1 MTKEAIQTYSLRVAQ
16 ANQSELTVITFEI
29 FIDYVNDA
37 IDNINEGN
45 TDEYVFCLGKAR
57 AFLSEIMAALN
68 YENEV
73 SFRLIRIYE
82 YVYRTLVALK
92 PEPDIELLKRIKGI
106 MKTLL
111 AGYREVAA
119 KDNSKGI
126 SEKSQQV
133 YAGLTYGRG
142 YLNETCQGEG
152 ESWKA

>member
-1 MTKEAIQTYSLRVAQ
+1 MTREAIQSYSLRVAQ
-16 ANQSELTVITFEI
+16 ANQSELTVITFEV
-29 FIDYVNDA
+29 FIDYINDA
-37 IDNINEGN
+37 IENHEAGSI
-45 TDEYVFCLGKAR
+45 DEYVFCLGKAR

-73 SFRLIRIYE
+73 SFRLIKIYE
-82 YVYRTLVALK
+82 YIYRTLVRLK
-92 PEPDIELLKRIKGI
+92 TEPDMELLNRIKG
-106 MKTLL
+106 MMNTLL
-111 AGYREVAA
+111 QGYREVAA